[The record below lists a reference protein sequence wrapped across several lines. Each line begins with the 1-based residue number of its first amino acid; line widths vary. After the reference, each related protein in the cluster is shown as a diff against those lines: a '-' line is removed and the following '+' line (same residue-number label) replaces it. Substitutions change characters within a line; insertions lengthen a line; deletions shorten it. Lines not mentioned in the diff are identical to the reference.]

1 MILII
6 LLSRLDI
13 LTFFGYFGF
22 MDFDFEMFYLTL
34 QALVHYKPLHNH
46 EIVKKFFSP
55 TDDDFN
61 TQQRM

>member
-1 MILII
+1 
-6 LLSRLDI
+6 
-13 LTFFGYFGF
+13 